1 MLELWH
7 LFLAF
12 FIPGIVGY
20 GGGPASIPL
29 IEHEVVNRYGWMST
43 QEFGEVLALANALP
57 GPIATKMA
65 AFVGW
70 EVAGVP
76 GVIATLF
83 ATVGPSLA
91 AMLLLMS
98 VLLKYKD
105 HPRMKKNDVLH
116 SSTHCCITRCTCF
129 SILRYV
135 LGRCWYD
142 SDTVYCNRCFTS
154 IREVQSTS
162 CHRYYWLSYI
172 RGYIPILTDIRRS

>member
-29 IEHEVVNRYGWMST
+29 IEQEVVNRYGWMST

-105 HPRMKKNDVLH
+105 HPRMKKM
-116 SSTHCCITRCTCF
+116 T
-129 SILRYV
+129 
-135 LGRCWYD
+135 
-142 SDTVYCNRCFTS
+142 
-154 IREVQSTS
+154 
-162 CHRYYWLSYI
+162 SYI
-172 RGYIPILTDIRRS
+172 QAPIAVLLGVLAFQFFVMSWEDAGMIQTLFIAIAALLLLEKFKVHPVIVIIGSLIYGAIFLS